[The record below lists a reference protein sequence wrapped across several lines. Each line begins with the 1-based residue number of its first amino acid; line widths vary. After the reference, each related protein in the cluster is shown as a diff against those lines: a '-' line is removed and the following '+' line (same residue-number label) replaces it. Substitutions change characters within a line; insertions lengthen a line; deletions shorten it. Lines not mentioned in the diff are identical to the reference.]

1 MCVSLPAVLPV
12 HYQFKGKDT
21 ATGFNRSQ
29 LMQLTIA
36 ALPRGSNVMW
46 CVIWRLASQPQCT
59 QQAVLAAAA
68 ERRQPQQQVSCAWM
82 VLF

>member
-1 MCVSLPAVLPV
+1 MSLRAVLPV

-46 CVIWRLASQPQCT
+46 CVLAAFQPVSGT
-59 QQAVLAAAA
+59 QQEPLAASSRMTAA
-68 ERRQPQQQVSCAWM
+68 AR
-82 VLF
+82 VLQA